1 LPSLDLHVRK
11 RHRIVHQFL
20 DSRLLERRGVG
31 QADVAAHLAGAF

>member
-11 RHRIVHQFL
+11 RHRIVHQFP
-20 DSRLLERRGVG
+20 DNRVVEHRGVG